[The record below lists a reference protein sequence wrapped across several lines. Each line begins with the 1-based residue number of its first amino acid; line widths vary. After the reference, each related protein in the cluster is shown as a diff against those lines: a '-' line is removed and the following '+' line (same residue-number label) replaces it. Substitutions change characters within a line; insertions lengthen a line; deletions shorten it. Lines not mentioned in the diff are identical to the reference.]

1 MKKEIKVES
10 YVRMNGQTIP
20 IENLTPDQRETF
32 AVWLKETY
40 LNELFRGQGRV
51 TVKEDFIV

>member
-1 MKKEIKVES
+1 MKREIRVES
-10 YVRMNGQTIP
+10 YAQTNGQRVP
-20 IENLTPDQRETF
+20 VEDLPPDQREAL

-51 TVKEDFIV
+51 TAKSE